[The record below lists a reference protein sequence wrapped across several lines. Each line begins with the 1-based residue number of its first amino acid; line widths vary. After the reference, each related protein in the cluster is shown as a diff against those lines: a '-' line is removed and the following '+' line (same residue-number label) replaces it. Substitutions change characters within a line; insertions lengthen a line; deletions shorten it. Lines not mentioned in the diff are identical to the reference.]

1 MSDMRAV
8 SQRMGPRDLLVAVSQ
23 KFPLPGKNL
32 AAVSRVVDAH
42 LGRLHRR
49 GQIADSYAGPAHDR
63 GTGRALAPTDP
74 GGDVLVVRVEV
85 IAADVNPGLQAG
97 IAALRS
103 GLRAAVAALPDQF
116 GPEQAAQL
124 LATVGGDAMSV
135 SWANRTEVR
144 IRDGL
149 FP

>member
-1 MSDMRAV
+1 M
-8 SQRMGPRDLLVAVSQ
+8 
-23 KFPLPGKNL
+23 
-32 AAVSRVVDAH
+32 
-42 LGRLHRR
+42 
-49 GQIADSYAGPAHDR
+49 
-63 GTGRALAPTDP
+63 
-74 GGDVLVVRVEV
+74 RVEV

-103 GLRAAVAALPDQF
+103 GLAAAVAALPDQF

-124 LATVGGDAMSV
+124 LATVAGDAMSV
-135 SWANRTEVR
+135 SWANRTEIR